1 MSGPK
6 YTPDGVSAAAGTVT
20 FFLDNV
26 PVLPVEHNMA
36 IGPQPG
42 TVLARSGFVRAN
54 KSAVFTVDGLTP
66 GTYTFWCEVADHL
79 ERGMVGTLTIEP

>member
-6 YTPDGVSAAAGTVT
+6 YTPDAVSAAAGTVT

-36 IGPQPG
+36 IGPQP
-42 TVLARSGFVRAN
+42 ARCSRAPGSFVR
-54 KSAVFTVDGLTP
+54 TTP
-66 GTYTFWCEVADHL
+66 PCSRSMD
-79 ERGMVGTLTIEP
+79 